1 MPNDRRRILE
11 LALESL
17 ELKKKEIEEEIAE
30 INRELRGR
38 TTIRKSAPKAR
49 KQAAAKKVTRK
60 PAAARKVARKSAA
73 AQKAARKPA
82 SPPKAAK
89 KRTRFTKEERLRRSQ
104 RMKEYWDNWRK
115 NKANAK

>member
-1 MPNDRRRILE
+1 MLNDRQRILE

-30 INRELRGR
+30 IRKGLRGR
-38 TTIRKSAPKAR
+38 P
-49 KQAAAKKVTRK
+49 AAKK
-60 PAAARKVARKSAA
+60 P
-73 AQKAARKPA
+73 AQKAKKIAVAKKKPA
-82 SPPKAAK
+82 KKKPAK
-89 KRTRFTKEERLRRSQ
+89 KNTRFTKEERLRRSQ

>member
-17 ELKKKEIEEEIAE
+17 ELKKKEIEEEIKE

-38 TTIRKSAPKAR
+38 TT
-49 KQAAAKKVTRK
+49 
-60 PAAARKVARKSAA
+60 
-73 AQKAARKPA
+73 ARKPA
-82 SPPKAAK
+82 PKAGKPTAAKKAVK

-115 NKANAK
+115 NKAKAK

>member
-1 MPNDRRRILE
+1 MLNDRQRILE

-30 INRELRGR
+30 IKKGLRGR
-38 TTIRKSAPKAR
+38 P
-49 KQAAAKKVTRK
+49 AAKK
-60 PAAARKVARKSAA
+60 P
-73 AQKAARKPA
+73 AQKAKKIAVAKKKPA
-82 SPPKAAK
+82 K
-89 KRTRFTKEERLRRSQ
+89 KNTRFTKEERLRRSQ

>member
-17 ELKKKEIEEEIAE
+17 ELKKKQIEEEISE
-30 INRELRGR
+30 ISRELRGK
-38 TTIRKSAPKAR
+38 TAAKKPAPKAR
-49 KQAAAKKVTRK
+49 K
-60 PAAARKVARKSAA
+60 PAASS
-73 AQKAARKPA
+73 KAAR
-82 SPPKAAK
+82 

-115 NKANAK
+115 NKAKAK